1 MKYQIHP
8 SSDWSWKRCFITR
21 ATYLT
26 REGDH
31 GEYFFFFLF
40 LYVADDLWA
49 REMIGR
55 VDAMV
60 RELFECNKNSTD
72 ERNQSE
78 DEGY

>member
-1 MKYQIHP
+1 VNI
-8 SSDWSWKRCFITR
+8 
-21 ATYLT
+21 
-26 REGDH
+26 
-31 GEYFFFFLF
+31 FFFFLF